1 MKLFKKIVCT
11 VIILV
16 IVASTG
22 VFANA
27 ETKIVSSFKRQYYL
41 SAPKYDKGL
50 ESTLTSAWDKYDT
63 AVDISKYKINLND
76 FNDILNYICD
86 LYPEYFYLDFDK
98 IIYSSIDGYYVS
110 DITLG
115 YRYSNDVLD
124 AQRAEL
130 NNAVESIISK
140 MNGIS
145 NDEDKIV
152 FFHDYIS
159 SHNAYDPDGV
169 SGDVEAVDDYSFTA
183 YGTLVKNLSVCQGM
197 SDAFILLCKRVGID
211 SVLASSEQ
219 MFHAWNL
226 VRLNNRYYHL
236 DITWDD
242 SIFNANLEY
251 ASSDFLDVKG
261 FVSHNYFMKSDSQ
274 MLKLDHYGWNKTK
287 NAIDSSTFNNYYW
300 NDVNSNIYYIKGFQY
315 YIKDSKLIKRNPATA
330 SETVLYTI
338 NNSIFTGDDSNYNW
352 SSNNALL
359 SYNYKDYFLF
369 MNLADGI
376 YAYDLSNKN
385 VSKVYS
391 YNDKGFIAGFN
402 IDGNII
408 SYDVANVKAGKS
420 YKIADKTENITI
432 PNQKLVYGDVDNSGE
447 FDIADLLAIKQHL
460 VYYDND
466 FNQFNADVNE
476 DYYINLKD
484 VLLMA
489 KKLANYDI
497 AFGE

>member
-1 MKLFKKIVCT
+1 
-11 VIILV
+11 
-16 IVASTG
+16 
-22 VFANA
+22 
-27 ETKIVSSFKRQYYL
+27 
-41 SAPKYDKGL
+41 
-50 ESTLTSAWDKYDT
+50 
-63 AVDISKYKINLND
+63 
-76 FNDILNYICD
+76 
-86 LYPEYFYLDFDK
+86 
-98 IIYSSIDGYYVS
+98 
-110 DITLG
+110 
-115 YRYSNDVLD
+115 
-124 AQRAEL
+124 
-130 NNAVESIISK
+130 